1 MIPRFLLVLALLP
14 VSLAAHEKP
23 ETPQPKITANLA
35 SHEKVGPPKPK
46 IPPKVLAAFN
56 AAVAF
61 ADVGYTASKVHRHD
75 FVEYDPLAKPLVHHT
90 PLAFGVASG
99 EVVGLQWLAGRMRRS
114 ERWHRVWWLPQ
125 SVAITAHAYALGT
138 SVRNFSDA
146 GNSLNSRWASD
157 LHHSRTIGGTK

>member
-1 MIPRFLLVLALLP
+1 MKRFLLALALLP

-23 ETPQPKITANLA
+23 ETPQPKITVNGAT
-35 SHEKVGPPKPK
+35 HEKVETRQAK
-46 IPPKVLAAFN
+46 IAPKVLTALN

-61 ADVGYTASKVHRHD
+61 ADAGYTASKEHRHD
-75 FVEYDPLAKPLVHHT
+75 FVESDPLAKPFVHHT
-90 PLAFGVASG
+90 PLALSITSG

-157 LHHSRTIGGTK
+157 LHHSRTIGGTR